1 MFGKSVPKLEMIEP
15 KPMTDKQVKDR
26 LRLASAQVRRAPAAG
41 AQSTGDDGF
50 VASMATGFPTQGTA
64 AGVAG
69 ASLGQAMQFL
79 KNLSDCNNTTF
90 HVSRAFAEAVNVG
103 VGWLEHG
110 IQDGDEKPI
119 YSRHESWRN
128 MLTDS
133 TSSETTYSSSSDSS
147 SSSSDS
153 GSSSSSDGS
162 SY

>member
-26 LRLASAQVRRAPAAG
+26 LRLASAEVRRAPAAG

-64 AGVAG
+64 AAVVG
-69 ASLGQAMQFL
+69 ASLGQAMQ
-79 KNLSDCNNTTF
+79 
-90 HVSRAFAEAVNVG
+90 
-103 VGWLEHG
+103 
-110 IQDGDEKPI
+110 
-119 YSRHESWRN
+119 
-128 MLTDS
+128 S

-147 SSSSDS
+147 SSSFDS